1 MCKEYNILIVIYL
14 DVCKNL
20 VYVLYIFVLIGCN
33 LIELNLK
40 YVCFEWFNLFLKYLK
55 LVFFMFLFDKCV

>member
-20 VYVLYIFVLIGCN
+20 VYVLYILVLISCN

-40 YVCFEWFNLFLKYLK
+40 YVCFEWFNLFLK
-55 LVFFMFLFDKCV
+55 